1 MLLEK
6 LSINM
11 KEIKFGTTFFQTIDK
26 TSSKCRNDLNLIILK
41 KKSRRLPYILED
53 KETFQLRMEMH

>member
-11 KEIKFGTTFFQTIDK
+11 KEIKFGTTFFKLFIKQVPDV
-26 TSSKCRNDLNLIILK
+26 
-41 KKSRRLPYILED
+41 
-53 KETFQLRMEMH
+53 EMT